1 MTVQEYLNENTSA
14 FKEIKAINTVF
25 EPFGLSIDEV
35 IKGAQIVRYKIKL
48 PYDVK
53 AQGKIRRAEK
63 DIEYTLSTALQTND
77 IIYGKESDFVY
88 VEKKSTFEPVMFED
102 SIFNLPDKG
111 LYLLLGKDLDG
122 KNTYT
127 NLSKA
132 PHILVG
138 GTTGSGK
145 SELLHAFIAS
155 LIMRREKNP
164 CQLILIDPKRAEF
177 SVYKNRNGID
187 LITDMSEASKKL
199 SWAVDL
205 MEERYKTLEQ
215 NKCKDI
221 YELNDPNMYPYV
233 IIVDELADLMMQ
245 ERDAEKYIIRL
256 AQKARAC
263 GIHLILGTQSPRR
276 DVITGLIK
284 SNIPTKIALHTT
296 SQMESRIILDK
307 GGAEKLFGK
316 GDMLYLGNGA
326 FNPIR
331 IQSSYISQEMKE
343 KIANALSYEEHKEA
357 AFQKTDITSD
367 ELKANIK
374 AETGWD
380 FDNAVARYKVSD
392 APIKKKKKVG
402 LLKALLSVKPI
413 MFRTDDYP
421 PKI

>member
-1 MTVQEYLNENTSA
+1 MTVQEYLKENTSA

-25 EPFGLSIDEV
+25 EQFGLSIDEV
-35 IKGAQIVRYKIKL
+35 IKGSQIVRYKIKL

-53 AQGKIRRAEK
+53 TQGKIRRAEK
-63 DIEYTLSTALQTND
+63 DIEYTLSTALQTSD
-77 IIYGKESDFVY
+77 IIYGKESDYVY
-88 VEKKSTFEPVMFED
+88 VEKKSTFEPVKFED
-102 SIFNLPDKG
+102 SIFNLPEKG

-145 SELLHAFIAS
+145 SELLHTFIAS

-164 CQLILIDPKRAEF
+164 CHLILIDPKRAEF

-187 LITDMSEASKKL
+187 LITDMTKAVDKL

-205 MEERYKTLEQ
+205 MEERYRILEQ

-245 ERDAEKYIIRL
+245 EKNAEKYIIRL

-296 SQMESRIILDK
+296 SQMESRIILDQ

-331 IQSSYISQEMKE
+331 IQSAYISQEIKE
-343 KIANALSYEEHKEA
+343 KVSNTLSYENHIEQPQQKEYTRDDLFNYYSNQGYDVEGA
-357 AFQKTDITSD
+357 
-367 ELKANIK
+367 LKWSQEQQAK
-374 AETGWD
+374 KPT
-380 FDNAVARYKVSD
+380 
-392 APIKKKKKVG
+392 KKKKVG
-402 LLKALLSVKPI
+402 LLKALFSVKPI

>member
-1 MTVQEYLNENTSA
+1 MTVQEYLRENSSA
-14 FKEIKAINTVF
+14 FKEIKAINAVF
-25 EPFGLSIDEV
+25 EPFGLSVDEV
-35 IKGAQIVRYKIKL
+35 IKGSQIVRYKIKL

-53 AQGKIRRAEK
+53 TQGKIRRAAK

-88 VEKKSTFEPVMFED
+88 VEKKSSFEPVKFED
-102 SIFNLPDKG
+102 SIFNLPEKG
-111 LYLLLGKDLDG
+111 LYLMLGKDLDG

-145 SELLHAFIAS
+145 SELLHTFIAS

-164 CQLILIDPKRAEF
+164 CHLILIDPKRAEF

-187 LITDMSEASKKL
+187 LITDMTKAVEKL

-205 MEERYKTLEQ
+205 MEERYRILEQ

-221 YELNDPNMYPYV
+221 YELGDPNMYPYV

-245 ERDAEKYIIRL
+245 EKDAEKHIIRL

-263 GIHLILGTQSPRR
+263 GIHLILGTQSPRH

-296 SQMESRIILDK
+296 SQMESRIILDQ

-331 IQSSYISQEMKE
+331 IQSAYISQDIKE
-343 KIANALSYEEHKEA
+343 KVANALSYEEHIEQPQQKEYTRDDL
-357 AFQKTDITSD
+357 FNYYSNQGYDI
-367 ELKANIK
+367 EGALKWSQEQQAK
-374 AETGWD
+374 KPT
-380 FDNAVARYKVSD
+380 
-392 APIKKKKKVG
+392 KKKKVG
-402 LLKALLSVKPI
+402 LLKALFSVKPI